1 MRRAMWNVQS
11 INNKL
16 KEVVAEL
23 GKYRTDKAML
33 TEMKKKG
40 SGNKNIGK
48 YTCFWTGVKKSDRA
62 RAGVTTVIKRSL
74 ISRIIYFDFCIERLM
89 TLTMKLY
96 GREVCLMAA
105 YTSTDDVL
113 MSEKY
118 SFFEAMTN

>member
-1 MRRAMWNVQS
+1 MRIATWNVQS

-23 GKYRTDKAML
+23 GKYRTDKVML

-40 SGNKNIGK
+40 SGIRTGK

-96 GREVCLMAA
+96 GREVCLMVA

-113 MSEKY
+113 TSEKY